1 MLDIVAQ
8 RMHAEI
14 GKLDSVTT
22 GSFTRYRAQD
32 VASRLVAAR
41 FVTSGLADAF
51 GATQYIAVLTFLFRL
66 YQSTFIPGKAI
77 ATLSAM
83 TVDFAIDNVLIAR
96 ARRLFGFPWW
106 RGRLIE

>member
-1 MLDIVAQ
+1 MQ
-8 RMHAEI
+8 CW
-14 GKLDSVTT
+14 K
-22 GSFTRYRAQD
+22 F
-32 VASRLVAAR
+32 VASA
-41 FVTSGLADAF
+41 LADAF
-51 GATQYIAVLTFLFRL
+51 GATPYFAVLMLLFRL
-66 YQSTFIPGKAI
+66 LQSAFLQGRVI